1 VTGNAASFNAPSA
14 RHLPPG
20 VHPRAIDLLA
30 DDTLV
35 GRWLRQW
42 TERPSSRQL
51 HTADGGWI
59 SSDELESRTERAAR
73 RFCAAGLVPGGRLL
87 LSARTSAELII
98 AYVAALR
105 VGLIVVPVNPDYTSV
120 EIGRI
125 VRSARPDAAVVDA
138 DQTAAWIRDASPTP
152 IRITGVDLDELPG
165 PSDEEQIDLAHSG
178 DAALLLYTSGTT
190 GSPKGALLTHA
201 NLLSSATAVGLAWR
215 WEPDDALLL
224 ALPLFHLHGLGVG
237 VNGSLCAGAS
247 IMLRPRFDPADIAE
261 HAGRGASMFF
271 GVPAMYQR
279 LASAGLCP
287 ALRPLR
293 LLVSG
298 SAPLSAAL
306 ANEVAAG
313 AGQMPL
319 ERYGM
324 TETVMIT
331 SNPYEGER
339 RPGTVGFPLPGVDV
353 RIGSNSEV
361 QVTGPNVTSGYD
373 NSLDATAEAF
383 TDDGWFRTGDLG
395 EIDADGYLRLVG
407 RGKDL
412 IITGGLNVHPREVE
426 EALATHP
433 CVREVAVIGRASDRW
448 GEQVTAVVVAM
459 APVDAAELKAHA
471 AHHLAPYKVPKEV
484 EFVAELP
491 RNALGKVLR
500 GEI

>member
-1 VTGNAASFNAPSA
+1 LSAASFSA
-14 RHLPPG
+14 AGRHLKTGVDPG
-20 VHPRAIDLLA
+20 DVDLVA
-30 DDTLV
+30 DGTLV
-35 GRWLRQW
+35 RRWRRRWQ
-42 TERPSSRQL
+42 EHPSGHQL
-51 HTADGGWI
+51 QAVDGSWL

-73 RFCAAGLVPGGRLL
+73 GFRAAGLVPGERLL
-87 LSARTSAELII
+87 LSARSSAELII

-105 VGLIVVPVNPDYTSV
+105 AGLIVVPVNPDYTSV

-125 VRSARPDAAVVDA
+125 VHNARPDAAVVDA
-138 DQTAAWIRDASPTP
+138 DHTAAWIRDASPTP
-152 IRITGVDLDELPG
+152 IRIAGIDLKELPA
-165 PSDEEQIDLAHSG
+165 PSDEEQIDLARSD

-201 NLLSSATAVGLAWR
+201 NLLSSATAVNLAWR

-224 ALPLFHLHGLGVG
+224 VLPLFHLHGLGVG

-247 IMLRPRFDPADIAE
+247 IMLRPRFDATDVAE
-261 HAGRGASMFF
+261 HARRNASMFF

-279 LASAGLCP
+279 LASAGLCQ
-287 ALRPLR
+287 ALRSLR

-298 SAPLSAAL
+298 SAPLPAAL
-306 ANEVAAG
+306 ASEIAAG
-313 AGQMPL
+313 VGQIPL

-339 RPGTVGFPLPGVDV
+339 KPGTVGFPLPGVDV
-353 RIGSNSEV
+353 RLASDGEV

-373 NSLDATAEAF
+373 NSLEATAEAF

-395 EIDADGYLRLVG
+395 EIDAAGYLRLVG
-407 RGKDL
+407 RSKDL

-426 EALATHP
+426 EALASHP
-433 CVREVAVIGRASDRW
+433 CVREVAVVGRASERW
-448 GEQVTAVVVAM
+448 GEQVTAVVVAVR
-459 APVDAAELKAHA
+459 PVDPEELKAHA
-471 AHHLAPYKVPKEV
+471 ANHLAPYKVPKEV

-491 RNALGKVLR
+491 RNALGKILR
-500 GEI
+500 GEL